1 MIAVTPV
8 HGELSVSYPQ
18 PWRETN
24 RTGVMTVLRFPY
36 THCAREGRWRGVM
49 QEDEVGCGFYCN
61 PGAVTEGY
69 YTSFRFL
76 RDVIS
81 GDLTTERAH

>member
-1 MIAVTPV
+1 M
-8 HGELSVSYPQ
+8 E
-18 PWRETN
+18 
-24 RTGVMTVLRFPY
+24 
-36 THCAREGRWRGVM
+36 
-49 QEDEVGCGFYCN
+49 CGFYCN

-81 GDLTTERAH
+81 GDLTTGRALCTKSEEGSFSTSERVC